1 MALNLSLE
9 RPRRNRPI
17 KMTIVAFPPIETA
30 DEDGLLAIGGD
41 LEPES
46 LLLAYRSGI
55 FPWPINEGLLAWF
68 APPKRAVI
76 FLKDLHIS
84 RSLQREL
91 KRGRFTTRMDTA
103 FYHVISR
110 CAEIKNR
117 GDQGATWIIPEMLEA
132 YTNLFEMGIAHS
144 FETYFEGEL
153 VGGIYGLRIDD
164 FFVAES
170 SFYRRTSASKVA
182 MIALTEYLK
191 REKIP
196 WFDCQAITPF
206 SKSFG
211 AVEIPRDEFMEQL
224 VDRFR

>member
-1 MALNLSLE
+1 M
-9 RPRRNRPI
+9 P
-17 KMTIVAFPPIETA
+17 IVAFPPLETA

-46 LLLAYRSGI
+46 LMLAYRSGI

-68 APPKRAVI
+68 APPKRAVV
-76 FLKDLHIS
+76 FLEDFHTS

-91 KRGRFTTRMDTA
+91 KRAKFTTRMDSA
-103 FYHVISR
+103 FHHVISR

-132 YTNLFEMGIAHS
+132 YTTLYEMGIAHS

-153 VGGIYGLRIDD
+153 VGGIYGLRIDN

-170 SFYRRTSASKVA
+170 SFYRKTNASKVA
-182 MIALTEYLK
+182 MIALSEYLK
-191 REKIP
+191 QENIP
-196 WFDCQAITPF
+196 WFDCQVVTPF

-211 AVEIPRDEFMEQL
+211 AVEIPRDKFMRLLGERL
-224 VDRFR
+224 G